1 MIYNRRN
8 FYFIIFS
15 VILLITYSGCSGS
28 SDGILEPKKEG
39 ITQPLDPFEQNKKLG
54 RGINIGNSLEA
65 PNEGEWGVTVKE
77 EFFKL
82 IKEKGFSSV
91 RLPVKWS
98 GHASDKAPY
107 EISPDFFKRV
117 DVIIDEALSRGLAVV
132 LDMHHYDELIDAPT
146 ANKDRFISL
155 WRQIS
160 EHYVDYSAD
169 LFFEVLNE
177 PNGNLT
183 PEVWN
188 AYLKDAISAIRE
200 KNPYRTLIVGGPD
213 WNSVGSIGSLA
224 IPAEEKNVIAT
235 VHYYDPFIFTH
246 QGAEWVLG
254 SDLWL
259 GTTWSATEVE
269 KQAVAKDMDQLLIWS
284 KANNRPV
291 YIGEFGAYNKADI
304 ESRAQWTYYISRQA
318 EQRGFSWSYWEF
330 CSGFGVYDQA
340 KQQWNQ
346 LLLSALI
353 PTGV

>member
-1 MIYNRRN
+1 MLINRKN
-8 FYFIIFS
+8 LYL
-15 VILLITYSGCSGS
+15 VILSILFLTVYSGCSGS

-39 ITQPLDPFEQNKKLG
+39 ITGPLDPFEQNKKLG
-54 RGINIGNSLEA
+54 RGMNIGNSLEA
-65 PNEGEWGVTVKE
+65 PNEGEFGVTLKE
-77 EFFKL
+77 EYFKVL
-82 IKEKGFSSV
+82 KEKGFNSV
-91 RLPVKWS
+91 RIPIKWS
-98 GHASDKAPY
+98 NHASLSAPY
-107 EISPDFFKRV
+107 QINSDFFKRV
-117 DVIIDEALSRGLAVV
+117 DEIIDQALARGLSVV
-132 LDMHHYDELIDAPT
+132 INIHHYDEMMDSPEG
-146 ANKDRFISL
+146 NKERFLTL

-160 EHYVDYSAD
+160 EHYVNYSGD

-183 PEVWN
+183 PEIWN
-188 AYLKDAISAIRE
+188 VYLQEAIKAIRE
-200 KNPYRTLIVGGPD
+200 KNPYRTLIAGSPD
-213 WNSVGSIGSLA
+213 WNSLGSLNRLV
-224 IPAEEKNVIAT
+224 IPAEEKNTIVT

-246 QGAEWVLG
+246 QGAEWVFG

-259 GTTWSATEVE
+259 GTTWSGTQLE
-269 KQAVAKDMDQLLIWS
+269 KQASANDFEKLSAWS

-291 YIGEFGAYNKADI
+291 YIGEFGAYSKADI

-353 PTGV
+353 PAGV